1 MTEATFTVETAMVLA
16 EVAHSRQKDKL
27 KRPYRDHV
35 IAVGDALADFGDE
48 IRIAGY
54 LHDIAEDTPMTRQG
68 LLDMGVPPH
77 SVEIIER
84 VSTNLQEDPDD
95 YLACIR
101 TVAQHHDASLV
112 KISDNAHNSLPE
124 RVQALAR
131 KWPDKTPTTKYAD
144 AREILYRAVP
154 EAEVL
159 LILKRANPF
168 LIPALEA
175 IIAADNDAD
184 TGEGDSGDAGD
195 SPTVD
200 GTDAA
205 ESTDAD
211 S

>member
-1 MTEATFTVETAMVLA
+1 MTEAQFTVDTAMVLA

-27 KRPYRDHV
+27 KRPYVEHV
-35 IAVGDALADFGDE
+35 LAVGDALADFDDD

-77 SVEIIER
+77 AVELIER
-84 VSTNLQEDPDD
+84 VSKNLQDDPDD

-101 TVAQHHDASLV
+101 AVAEDHDATLV

-131 KWPDKTPTTKYAD
+131 KWPEKTPTTKYAD

-154 EAEVL
+154 ESEVL
-159 LILKRANPF
+159 LILNRANPD
-168 LIPALEA
+168 LIPTLEA
-175 IIAADNDAD
+175 IVAADNTDSAEAHDPAGHAD
-184 TGEGDSGDAGD
+184 R
-195 SPTVD
+195 
-200 GTDAA
+200 
-205 ESTDAD
+205 
-211 S
+211 